1 MKKPLKPLLLST
13 VMAVFGTVSVN
24 TALAS
29 KPNDTQRIISAGNGV
44 TEIIYALGAG
54 NQVIAVDQTS
64 TWPQEVNQLPRLGY
78 HKQLSAEGILAL
90 GPTMLIGTEDM
101 GPTSTLAQLKSA
113 GVEVEALPLK
123 HTAES
128 IENQI
133 KSLASILGKE
143 QQGNAL
149 WEDIEDSLE
158 EAEALAAS
166 YEKKHEKKVP
176 VLFVL
181 AMGGRSP
188 TIAGSGTAANAMIDL
203 AGGYNPAEAQ
213 FKGYKALSNEAMLL
227 LAPEVIIFPGSTSNP
242 DVTPK
247 TLMEQIPILKQ
258 TPAGR
263 NGRVVAIDGN
273 LLLGGLGPRTGEVA
287 LSLAKSF
294 YASPEPIN
302 SSPELI
308 KSGNEL
314 SEKVKTPTNES

>member
-1 MKKPLKPLLLST
+1 MKKIIKPLVLS
-13 VMAVFGTVSVN
+13 AVFGLVSN
-24 TALAS
+24 AAMAQES
-29 KPNDTQRIISAGNGV
+29 HDTQRIISAGNGV

-54 NQVIAVDQTS
+54 DQVIAVDQTS
-64 TWPQEVNQLPRLGY
+64 TWPQAVNQLPRLGY

-90 GPTMLIGTEDM
+90 QPTMLIGTDDM
-101 GPTSTLAQLKSA
+101 GPPSTLAQLESA
-113 GVEVEALPLK
+113 GVDVEALPLN

-128 IENQI
+128 IEIQI

-143 QQGNAL
+143 QQGNEL
-149 WEDIEDSLE
+149 WETIEDSLE

-166 YEKKHEKKVP
+166 YEQKYEKKVP

-188 TIAGSGTAANAMIDL
+188 TVSGSGTAANAIIDL
-203 AGGYNPAEAQ
+203 AGGYNPAAEQ

-242 DVTPK
+242 DVTPE
-247 TLMEQIPILKQ
+247 TLLKQMPILKQ

-263 NGRVVAIDGN
+263 NGRIVAIDGN
-273 LLLGGLGPRTGEVA
+273 MLLGGLGPRTGEVA

-294 YASPEPIN
+294 YSDEG
-302 SSPELI
+302 SS
-308 KSGNEL
+308 SD
-314 SEKVKTPTNES
+314 NES

>member
-1 MKKPLKPLLLST
+1 MKKTFKPLFLST
-13 VMAVFGTVSVN
+13 VMAVSAAMGAN
-24 TALAS
+24 TALAHNS
-29 KPNDTQRIISAGNGV
+29 HDNQRIVSAGNGV

-54 NQVIAVDQTS
+54 DQVIAVDQTS
-64 TWPQEVNQLPRLGY
+64 TWPTEVNQLPRLGY

-90 GPTMLIGTEDM
+90 EPTMLIGTEDM
-101 GPTSTLAQLKSA
+101 GPPSTLAQLESA

-149 WEDIEDSLE
+149 WEDIEDSLD
-158 EAEALAAS
+158 EAKALAAS

-188 TIAGSGTAANAMIDL
+188 TIAGTGTAANAMIGL
-203 AGGYNPAEAQ
+203 AGGYNPAAEQ

-242 DVTPK
+242 NMTPE
-247 TLMEQIPILKQ
+247 TLLEQMPILKQ
-258 TPAGR
+258 TPAGKS
-263 NGRVVAIDGN
+263 GRVVAIDGN
-273 LLLGGLGPRTGEVA
+273 MLLGGLGPRTGDVA

-294 YASPEPIN
+294 YLDQGNP
-302 SSPELI
+302 SS
-308 KSGNEL
+308 
-314 SEKVKTPTNES
+314 NES

>member
-1 MKKPLKPLLLST
+1 MKKTFNPLFLSTMMAT
-13 VMAVFGTVSVN
+13 VMAVSAAMGAN
-24 TALAS
+24 TALAHNS
-29 KPNDTQRIISAGNGV
+29 HDNQRIVSAGNGV

-54 NQVIAVDQTS
+54 DQVIAVDQTS
-64 TWPQEVNQLPRLGY
+64 TWPTQVNQLPRLGY

-90 GPTMLIGTEDM
+90 EPTMLIGTEDM
-101 GPTSTLAQLKSA
+101 GPTSTLAQLESA

-133 KSLASILGKE
+133 KSLAGILGKE
-143 QQGNAL
+143 EQGNAL
-149 WEDIEDSLE
+149 WDDIEDSLD
-158 EAEALAAS
+158 EAKALAAS
-166 YEKKHEKKVP
+166 YEEKHEKKVP

-188 TIAGSGTAANAMIDL
+188 TIAGTGTAANAMIGL
-203 AGGYNPAEAQ
+203 AGGYNPAAEQ

-242 DVTPK
+242 DMTPEA
-247 TLMEQIPILKQ
+247 LLEQMPILKQ
-258 TPAGR
+258 TPAGK

-273 LLLGGLGPRTGEVA
+273 MLLGGLGPRTGDVA

-294 YASPEPIN
+294 YLDQGNP
-302 SSPELI
+302 SS
-308 KSGNEL
+308 
-314 SEKVKTPTNES
+314 NES